1 MLDGAIYRAQ
11 AESKSEWQHIL
22 LTWFPEYLC
31 LLLRSTAQEEIPS
44 IIATDNAPGHPRALW
59 WWCSEIVLLHM
70 LVNIC
75 SAAVDREVIL
85 TFSFKYTS

>member
-1 MLDGAIYRAQ
+1 MV
-11 AESKSEWQHIL
+11 SWV
-22 LTWFPEYLC
+22 C

-44 IIATDNAPGHPRALW
+44 IIAADNAPGHQERSDDDAVRL
-59 WWCSEIVLLHM
+59 LLHM

-85 TFSFKYTS
+85 TFPSKYTS